1 MRLPRSAGLDT
12 QDDVPRFE
20 PFPGLRY
27 DPACVSLSQVVAPP
41 YDVVSPAE
49 RAALQAESPYNSVRI
64 ELPDEEPGGDRY
76 EAAARRIAAWQA
88 AGILRPDPAPSFY
101 GYRMTYVD
109 EAGRPRHTV
118 GVIGALGLEPPGTG
132 IFPHERT
139 TPKAKSDRL
148 QLLEATR
155 VNTSPIWALSLAP
168 GLTGALE
175 QPVTVDRVSDSDGIQ
190 HELWPIT
197 DPAAIAWIS
206 NAVAAAPVVIADGH
220 HRFETALTYQGRR
233 RAALGTPGT
242 PGTPQTPQTPQTRQ
256 TPAAYDSVMALVV
269 ELAEE
274 QLSVQA
280 IHRLISGLPSGFDL
294 VDALSQHFVLTPTGP
309 PDVTLLDRMVD
320 AASLAL
326 VTPDGTWLMRPTP
339 ATNAAAGQDLDASRL
354 EVALAGLPKH
364 ELVYQH
370 GWDLATGAVARGDAE
385 AAVLLRPVTVE
396 QIASTGR
403 GGERM
408 PPKST
413 FFWPKPKTGFVFRE
427 VPD

>member
-1 MRLPRSAGLDT
+1 LPRSAGLDT

-27 DPACVSLSQVVAPP
+27 DPTRVRLSQVVAPP
-41 YDVVSPAE
+41 YDVISPAE

-64 ELPDEEPGGDRY
+64 ELPDEEPDGDRY
-76 EAAARRIAAWQA
+76 QAAARRIAAWQA
-88 AGILRPDPAPSFY
+88 AGILHQDPAPRFY
-101 GYRMTYVD
+101 GYRMAYGD

-148 QLLEATR
+148 QLLEATK
-155 VNTSPIWALSLAP
+155 VNTSPIWALSLAT
-168 GLTGALE
+168 GLSGALE
-175 QPVTVDRVSDSDGIQ
+175 RPVAVDRVSDPDGIQ

-197 DPAAIAWIS
+197 DPATIAWIS

-233 RAALGTPGT
+233 RAALGMPNTPDRPGT
-242 PGTPQTPQTPQTRQ
+242 PRTTETT
-256 TPAAYDSVMALVV
+256 AAFDSVMALVV
-269 ELAEE
+269 ELAAE

-280 IHRLISGLPSGFDL
+280 IHRIVSGLPRGFDL
-294 VDALSQHFVLTPTGP
+294 ANALGRHFDLTPTGA
-309 PDVTLLDRMVD
+309 PDGTLLDRMVD

-339 ATNAAAGQDLDASRL
+339 ETNAAAGQDLDSSRL
-354 EVALAGLPKH
+354 DVALSRLPEH

-370 GWDLATGAVARGDAE
+370 GWDLATGAVARGDAQ
-385 AAVLLRPVTVE
+385 AAVLLRPVTVA

>member
-1 MRLPRSAGLDT
+1 M
-12 QDDVPRFE
+12 PRFQ

-27 DPACVSLSQVVAPP
+27 DPARVRLPEVVAPP
-41 YDVVSPAE
+41 YDVISPEE
-49 RAALQAESPYNSVRI
+49 RAALQARSPYNSVRV
-64 ELPDEEPGGDRY
+64 ELPDDEPGGDRY
-76 EAAARRIAAWQA
+76 QAAARRIAAWQA
-88 AGILRPDPAPSFY
+88 DGILRRDPMPSFY
-101 GYRMTYVD
+101 GYRMTYTD
-109 EAGRPRHTV
+109 EAGRPRQTV
-118 GVIGALGLEPPGTG
+118 GVVGALGLEPPGTG

-148 QLLEATR
+148 QLLEATK
-155 VNTSPIWALSLAP
+155 VNTSPIWALSLSS
-168 GLTGALE
+168 GLSEALE
-175 QPVTVDRVSDSDGIQ
+175 RPVAFDRVSDPDGIQ

-206 NAVAAAPVVIADGH
+206 NAVSGAPVVIADGH
-220 HRFETALTYQGRR
+220 HRFETALHYQGLR
-233 RAALGTPGT
+233 RAAERVTSESRLSPE
-242 PGTPQTPQTPQTRQ
+242 TPQQTPPAPATPRG
-256 TPAAYDSVMALVV
+256 PAAFDSVMALVV

-280 IHRLISGLPSGFDL
+280 IHRLISNLPAGFDL
-294 VDALSQHFVLTPTGP
+294 VGALGRHFALTPTSA
-309 PDVTLLDRMVD
+309 PDATLLQRMVD
-320 AASLAL
+320 TGSLAL

-339 ATNAAAGQDLDASRL
+339 ETTEAAIHDLDSSRL
-354 EVALAGLPKH
+354 EVALSALPQH

-370 GWDLATGAVARGDAE
+370 GWDLASGAVSRGE
-385 AAVLLRPVTVE
+385 AQGAVLLRPVTVE
-396 QIASTGR
+396 QIESTGR